1 MTMKKILKNI
11 LVATAMLA
19 GIPAAHAEQ
28 PTNNE
33 DIATRLNSRCPVN
46 YNDGMLLQEV
56 NLKDNN
62 FIFVYQIP
70 DNMYANMSSLGAILH
85 DSLVAELVSSPDK
98 DIQLLI
104 ELCRKSGSNILQRF
118 TDPSGN
124 AFSITIT
131 PDDIK

>member
-1 MTMKKILKNI
+1 MKRILRNI
-11 LVATAMLA
+11 LVATAVLA
-19 GIPAAHAEQ
+19 GASAAHAQQ
-28 PTNNE
+28 PANNV
-33 DIATRLNSRCPVN
+33 DIATRLNARCPVN

-98 DIQLLI
+98 DIQLLL
-104 ELCRKSGSNILQRF
+104 EQCRKSGSSILQRF